1 MKDSIKKNGNIKL
14 RIKAEG
20 MIGKKSHIVQTENSE
35 SPSMK
40 LVHELQVHQLE
51 LELQNE
57 ELILAKENAEIASNR
72 YTELYDFAPTG
83 YFTLSKNAEIIEMNL
98 LAAKMLGKD
107 RSQLQKTHFGLFV
120 SKETRHIFNLF
131 IDSIFKNYTTQS
143 CELCIYSNNSLVSHI
158 YVCLTGIAKQNEDK
172 CFVSAFD
179 ITQRKQLEIE
189 LMYAKDQAEESNRL
203 KTAFLQNISHEF
215 RTPMNAII
223 GFSDLLA
230 SNFEENQKLQ
240 KFSQIIKQRCLDLL
254 DIVNDIL
261 DIAKIESGQ
270 LSFNFEDYK
279 LNELFI
285 ELTSFFAEYQK
296 RIEKQHITLHWHI
309 PSEVSNITIATDKDK
324 LRQIFVIL
332 IGNAFKFTDIGSIDV
347 NCTLDSNSNLVFSVS
362 DTGIGIQ
369 NDKQQFIF
377 ERFAQLNQGG
387 KSNYGGTGLGL
398 SIVKGIV
405 SMLGGDVFVKSEYG
419 KGSVFSFTI
428 PFIMIQSL
436 ENVPTV
442 LKEKNN
448 YNFSNK
454 TLLIV
459 EDDYYNAEYI
469 KEIFILTGITI
480 IHVEYG
486 KDAIDVVINS
496 SVDLILMDYR
506 LPDIDGYEVIRQIK
520 LIKPSVKIILQT
532 AYGAPN
538 EKQKAFEIG
547 CNDYISK
554 PLKKELL
561 LMMADKYLKIND
573 TTECI
578 TT

>member
-1 MKDSIKKNGNIKL
+1 MKDSIKKIDRRKL
-14 RIKAEG
+14 RIKAERL
-20 MIGKKSHIVQTENSE
+20 IQNDLHIVQFENSE
-35 SPSMK
+35 TDIMK
-40 LVHELQVHQLE
+40 LINELQVHQIE

-57 ELILAKENAEIASNR
+57 ELILAKEKAEIASDR

-83 YFTLSKNAEIIEMNL
+83 YFTLSKNAEIIELNL
-98 LAAKMLGKD
+98 FASKLLGKD
-107 RSQLQKTHFGLFV
+107 RSQLQNTHFGLFV

-131 IDSIFKNYTTQS
+131 IDSVFISNRTQT
-143 CELCIYSNNSLVSHI
+143 CELTMYTNNISVSPLH
-158 YVCLTGIAKQNEDK
+158 VCLTGIAKENEEK
-172 CFVSAFD
+172 CFVSVFD
-179 ITQRKQLEIE
+179 ITQRKQMEIE
-189 LMYAKDQAEESNRL
+189 LMYAKEQAEESNRL

-270 LSFNFEDYK
+270 LSFNFENYK

-285 ELTSFFAEYQK
+285 ELTSFFADYQK

-309 PSEVSNITIATDKDK
+309 PSEVTHMTIATDKDK

-347 NCTLDSNSNLVFSVS
+347 NCTLDSNSNLVFSIS

-405 SMLGGDVFVKSEYG
+405 SMLGGEVFVKSEYS

-442 LKEKNN
+442 PIESIS

-459 EDDYYNAEYI
+459 EDDFYNAEYLR
-469 KEIFILTGITI
+469 EIFIATGITI
-480 IHVEYG
+480 IQVEYG
-486 KDAIDVVINS
+486 KEAIDIAIKRPI
-496 SVDLILMDYR
+496 DLILIDYR
-506 LPDIDGYEVIRQIK
+506 LPDIDGYEVIRHIK
-520 LIKPSVKIILQT
+520 LHKPTVKVILQT

-538 EKQKAFEIG
+538 EKQKAYDAG

-554 PLKKELL
+554 PIKKD
-561 LMMADKYLKIND
+561 LMLIMADKYLKIND
-573 TTECI
+573 TIIDTI
-578 TT
+578 T